1 MSSHLA
7 RRSSGNIATRF
18 HVKLVDALTFS
29 MLSKDTLKDV
39 FILKFIFIIR
49 YNIIFMVLTY
59 VIPVVTMGVS
69 YSLMSHVLWRAK
81 GIGELNQ
88 RQAESIQSKR
98 KVSTIVIL
106 RINIYI
112 KNKTLS
118 DHVPSLIFCLN

>member
-1 MSSHLA
+1 
-7 RRSSGNIATRF
+7 
-18 HVKLVDALTFS
+18 